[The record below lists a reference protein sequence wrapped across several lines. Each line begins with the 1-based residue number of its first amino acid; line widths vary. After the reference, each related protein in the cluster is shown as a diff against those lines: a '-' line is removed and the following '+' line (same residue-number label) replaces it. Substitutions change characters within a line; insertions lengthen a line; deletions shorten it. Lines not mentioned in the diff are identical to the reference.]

1 MNYLCLF
8 ERGKVHNIPEGFD
21 SIDISPWRFNRRLS
35 LLRKPLVSV
44 INSDNPDNPTIYW
57 GFRQLLSSR
66 IYLFDQCMTNRL
78 RVVEK
83 GEVQKAL
90 GKLTQINGKNLV
102 QHVLEQLENDQLIID
117 SEVLINTKSELK
129 ADKDIGDVDVLV
141 IDQSSKTIYSLECK
155 SMAPSRNIKEMVEE
169 VNKLF
174 GSDSKKGWIDKHI
187 GRDEWLKNNL
197 DQLGTKYKLDL
208 SMYAVKSFFVTQEDM
223 LTPYLKTRK
232 LKLPFVSLPN
242 IKEKGLTTFN

>member
-1 MNYLCLF
+1 M
-8 ERGKVHNIPEGFD
+8 
-21 SIDISPWRFNRRLS
+21 
-35 LLRKPLVSV
+35 
-44 INSDNPDNPTIYW
+44 
-57 GFRQLLSSR
+57 
-66 IYLFDQCMTNRL
+66 
-78 RVVEK
+78 
-83 GEVQKAL
+83 
-90 GKLTQINGKNLV
+90 